1 MSANADDFSNK
12 HDDVNVFYLE
22 KIFDLNALLL
32 MHSFLH
38 YVYWCNWISAIL
50 PYEMNINVKN

>member
-38 YVYWCNWISAIL
+38 YVY
-50 PYEMNINVKN
+50 